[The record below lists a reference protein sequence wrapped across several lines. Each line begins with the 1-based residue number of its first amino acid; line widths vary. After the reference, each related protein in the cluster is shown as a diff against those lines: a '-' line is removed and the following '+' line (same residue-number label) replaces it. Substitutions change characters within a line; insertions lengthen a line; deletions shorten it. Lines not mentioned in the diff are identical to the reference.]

1 MRVDSAVVDVDYME
15 KSVVPVVSRHS
26 SLDVDG
32 SKLVHGLAEV
42 ILNVNRRKLL
52 GKFSPALSARIV
64 EMGLCEGMP
73 V

>member
-1 MRVDSAVVDVDYME
+1 VRVDSAVVDVDYME

-42 ILNVNRRKLL
+42 ILNV
-52 GKFSPALSARIV
+52 
-64 EMGLCEGMP
+64 
-73 V
+73 